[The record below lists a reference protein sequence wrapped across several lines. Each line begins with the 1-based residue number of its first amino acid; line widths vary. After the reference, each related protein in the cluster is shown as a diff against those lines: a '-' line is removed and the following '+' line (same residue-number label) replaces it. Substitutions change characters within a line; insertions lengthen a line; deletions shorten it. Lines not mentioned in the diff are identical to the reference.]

1 MIWKLRKKFIRICS
15 VSFLSVFLA
24 LLGVIFVIS
33 TVQTNA
39 RMDSL
44 TDILSENDGRFPVGG
59 NRPPDRKPDR
69 RPGINQETPFSTRF
83 FLVRLDRDGGVVG
96 TDLTAIAS
104 TTKTEAEEY
113 AKRAWN
119 SGRTRGWMERYR
131 YKVTA
136 RGDGVLVVFVDG
148 SSSRNAMGTL
158 LYASLLVFV
167 TGGLVVLLLI
177 VLISR
182 RAVRPMAESYER
194 QKQFVTDANHELKTP
209 LTLILTNL
217 DIAESELGKN
227 EWLEDI
233 RSESRHMRT
242 LVEQLVTLA
251 RMDEDGSKIEKQ
263 PFSLSGAVA
272 ESVAFFESLAAHRG
286 LCLTSDIASDV
297 EYAGDEAAICRL
309 LATLLD
315 NAVKYCDAG
324 GTVFVALKAGR
335 RPAVIVENTCAAV
348 GELPLHRLFDRFY
361 RADKART
368 NGDGFGIGLS
378 IAKSIAERHR
388 GDITVSNIGG
398 SSIRFTVRL

>member
-15 VSFLSVFLA
+15 ISFLGVFLA

-33 TVQTNA
+33 TVQTNK

-44 TDILSENDGRFPVGG
+44 TDILSENDGRFPAGG
-59 NRPPDRKPDR
+59 KRPPDRKP
-69 RPGINQETPFSTRF
+69 GINPETPFSTRF
-83 FLVRLDRDGGVVG
+83 FLVRLDRDGEVTG
-96 TDLTAIAS
+96 TDLTAIVS

-119 SGRTRGWMERYR
+119 SGRTRGWMGRYR
-131 YKVTA
+131 YKVAA
-136 RGDGVLVVFVDG
+136 RGDGALVVFVDG
-148 SSSRNAMGTL
+148 SSSRSAMGTL

-167 TGGLVVLLLI
+167 AGGLIVLLLI

-182 RAVRPMAESYER
+182 RAVRPVAESYER

-209 LTLILTNL
+209 LTLILANL

-227 EWLEDI
+227 EWLDDI
-233 RSESRHMRT
+233 RSESRHMRR

-251 RMDEDGSKIEKQ
+251 RMDEDGAKIEKQ
-263 PFSLSGAVA
+263 PFSLSGAAA
-272 ESVAFFESLAAHRG
+272 ESVAFFDSLAARRG
-286 LCLTSDIASDV
+286 LVLSSEIAPDV
-297 EYAGDEAAICRL
+297 VYAGDEAAICRL

-315 NAVKYCDAG
+315 NAIKYCDAG
-324 GTVFVALKAGR
+324 ETVFVALKAGR
-335 RPAVIVENTCAAV
+335 RPAVIVENSYAAV

-361 RADKART
+361 RADRART
-368 NGDGFGIGLS
+368 SGDGFGVGLS
-378 IAKSIAERHR
+378 IAKSTAERHR

-398 SSIRFTVRL
+398 NRIRFTVRL